1 MSAFLAAL
9 PLIGNLLDKVLPD
22 ADAKAKAQLELAKLA
37 QDGEFKALD
46 VQLQVNLAQAK
57 INEIEAAS
65 SNPMAATWRPA
76 AGWVCVFGLGYEFLL
91 RPLLP
96 WILAVCQVPDVP
108 ALPSLDEVLMELV
121 FAMLG
126 IGGMRTF
133 ERSQRV
139 KKIVEAASTGR

>member
-9 PLIGNLLDKVLPD
+9 PLIGSLLDKVLPD
-22 ADAKAKAQLELAKLA
+22 ADAKAKAQLELARLA

-46 VQLQVNLAQAK
+46 MQLQVNLAQAK

-108 ALPSLDEVLMELV
+108 ALPSLDDVLMELV

-133 ERSQRV
+133 ERSQLV
-139 KKIVEAASTGR
+139 KKIVEAASTDR

>member
-9 PLIGNLLDKVLPD
+9 PLIGSLLDKVLPD
-22 ADAKAKAQLELAKLA
+22 ADAKARAQLELAKLA

-46 VQLQVNLAQAK
+46 MQLQVNLAQAK

-108 ALPSLDEVLMELV
+108 ALPSLDDVLMELV

-139 KKIVEAASTGR
+139 KKIVEAANTGR

>member
-9 PLIGNLLDKVLPD
+9 PLLGDLLNKVLPD
-22 ADAKAKAQLELAKLA
+22 AEAKAKAQLELAKLA
-37 QDGEFKALD
+37 QDGAFKELD

-76 AGWVCVFGLGYEFLL
+76 AGWVCVMALGYEFLL
-91 RPLLP
+91 RPILP
-96 WILAVCQVPDVP
+96 WALTVAQVPSVP
-108 ALPSLDEVLMELV
+108 PLQSLDAVLWELV

-126 IGGMRTF
+126 IGGMRSY

-139 KKIVEAASTGR
+139 SKLAELGR

>member
-9 PLIGNLLDKVLPD
+9 PLIGSLLDKVLPD

-46 VQLQVNLAQAK
+46 MQLQVNLAQAK

-91 RPLLP
+91 RQLLP

-108 ALPSLDEVLMELV
+108 ALPSLDDVLMELV

-139 KKIVEAASTGR
+139 KKIVEAANTGR

>member
-9 PLIGNLLDKVLPD
+9 PLIGSLLDKVLPD

-46 VQLQVNLAQAK
+46 MQLQVNLAQAK

-108 ALPSLDEVLMELV
+108 ALPSLDDVLMELV

-139 KKIVEAASTGR
+139 KKIVEAANTGR

>member
-46 VQLQVNLAQAK
+46 MQLQVNLAQAK

-108 ALPSLDEVLMELV
+108 ALPSLDDVLMELV

>member
-9 PLIGNLLDKVLPD
+9 PLIGSLLDKVLPD

-46 VQLQVNLAQAK
+46 MQLQVNLAQAK

-76 AGWVCVFGLGYEFLL
+76 AGWVCVLGLGYEFLL

-108 ALPSLDEVLMELV
+108 ALPSLDDVLMELV

-139 KKIVEAASTGR
+139 KKIVEAANTGR

>member
-9 PLIGNLLDKVLPD
+9 PILGNLLDKVLPD

-76 AGWVCVFGLGYEFLL
+76 AGWVCVMALAYQCLV

-96 WILAVCQVPDVP
+96 WVLTVLQVPNVP
-108 ALPSLDEVLMELV
+108 ELPSLDDMLWELV

-126 IGGMRTF
+126 LGGMRSY
-133 ERSQRV
+133 ERMGRV
-139 KKIVEAASTGR
+139 KQIVQAAK

>member
-9 PLIGNLLDKVLPD
+9 PLIGSLLDKVLPD

-46 VQLQVNLAQAK
+46 MQLQVNLAQAK

-76 AGWVCVFGLGYEFLL
+76 AGWVCVLGLGYEFLL

-96 WILAVCQVPDVP
+96 WVLAVCQVPDVP
-108 ALPSLDEVLMELV
+108 ALPSLDDVLMELV

-139 KKIVEAASTGR
+139 KKIVEAANTGR

>member
-1 MSAFLAAL
+1 MSAFIAAL
-9 PLIGNLLDKVLPD
+9 PLLGDLLNKVLPD
-22 ADAKAKAQLELAKLA
+22 ADAKAKAQIELAKLA

-46 VQLQVNLAQAK
+46 MQLQVNLAQAK

-76 AGWVCVFGLGYEFLL
+76 AGWVCVLALGYEFLL
-91 RPLLP
+91 RPILP
-96 WILAVCQVPDVP
+96 WALTVAQVPGVP
-108 ALPSLDEVLMELV
+108 PLPSLDAVLWELV

-126 IGGMRTF
+126 IGGMRSY

-139 KKIVEAASTGR
+139 SKLAELGR

>member
-9 PLIGNLLDKVLPD
+9 PLLGDLLNKVLPD
-22 ADAKAKAQLELAKLA
+22 ADAKAKAQIELAKLA

-46 VQLQVNLAQAK
+46 MQLQVNLAQAK

-76 AGWVCVFGLGYEFLL
+76 AGWVCVLALGYEFLL
-91 RPLLP
+91 RPILP
-96 WILAVCQVPDVP
+96 WALTVAQVPGVP
-108 ALPSLDEVLMELV
+108 PLPSLDAVLWELV

-126 IGGMRTF
+126 IGGMRSY

-139 KKIVEAASTGR
+139 SKLAELGR

>member
-9 PLIGNLLDKVLPD
+9 PILGNLLDKVLPD
-22 ADAKAKAQLELAKLA
+22 AEAKAKAQLELAKLA

-76 AGWVCVFGLGYEFLL
+76 AGWVCVLALGYEFLL
-91 RPLLP
+91 RPILP
-96 WILAVCQVPDVP
+96 WALTVAQVPGVP
-108 ALPSLDEVLMELV
+108 HLPSLDAVLWELV

-126 IGGMRTF
+126 IGGMRSY

-139 KKIVEAASTGR
+139 SKLAELGR

>member
-9 PLIGNLLDKVLPD
+9 PLLGDLLNKVLPD
-22 ADAKAKAQLELAKLA
+22 ADAKAKAQIELAKLA

-46 VQLQVNLAQAK
+46 MQLQVNLAQAK

-76 AGWVCVFGLGYEFLL
+76 AGWVCVLALGYEFLL
-91 RPLLP
+91 RPILP
-96 WILAVCQVPDVP
+96 WALTVAQVPGVP
-108 ALPSLDEVLMELV
+108 PLLSLDAVLWELV

-126 IGGMRTF
+126 IGGMRSY

-139 KKIVEAASTGR
+139 SKLAELGR

>member
-9 PLIGNLLDKVLPD
+9 PLIGSLLDKVLPD
-22 ADAKAKAQLELAKLA
+22 ADAKAKAQLELARLA

-46 VQLQVNLAQAK
+46 MQLQVNLAQAK

-108 ALPSLDEVLMELV
+108 ALPSLDDVLMELV

-139 KKIVEAASTGR
+139 KKIVEVANTGR

>member
-9 PLIGNLLDKVLPD
+9 PLLGDLLNKVLPD
-22 ADAKAKAQLELAKLA
+22 ADAKAKAQIELAKLA

-46 VQLQVNLAQAK
+46 MQLQVNLAQAK

-65 SNPMAATWRPA
+65 SNPIASTWRPA
-76 AGWVCVFGLGYEFLL
+76 AGWVCVLALVYEFLL
-91 RPLLP
+91 RPILP
-96 WILAVCQVPDVP
+96 WALTVAQVPGVP
-108 ALPSLDEVLMELV
+108 PLPSLDAVLWELV

-126 IGGMRTF
+126 IGGMRSY

-139 KKIVEAASTGR
+139 SKLAELGR

>member
-9 PLIGNLLDKVLPD
+9 PLIGSLLDKVLPD
-22 ADAKAKAQLELAKLA
+22 ADAKAKAQLELAMLA

-46 VQLQVNLAQAK
+46 MQLQVNLAQAK

-108 ALPSLDEVLMELV
+108 ALPSLDDVLMELV

-139 KKIVEAASTGR
+139 KKIVEAANTGR

>member
-9 PLIGNLLDKVLPD
+9 PLIGSLLDKVLPD

-46 VQLQVNLAQAK
+46 MQLQVNLAQAK

-76 AGWVCVFGLGYEFLL
+76 AGWVCVLGLGYEFLL

-96 WILAVCQVPDVP
+96 WILAVCQVPNVP
-108 ALPSLDEVLMELV
+108 ALPSLDDVLMELV

-139 KKIVEAASTGR
+139 KKIVEAANTGR

>member
-9 PLIGNLLDKVLPD
+9 PILGSLLDKVLPD
-22 ADAKAKAQLELAKLA
+22 AEAKAKAQLELAKLA

-76 AGWVCVFGLGYEFLL
+76 AGWVCVMALWYEFLL

-96 WILAVCQVPDVP
+96 WVLTVAQVPGVP
-108 ALPSLDEVLMELV
+108 PLPSLDSVLWELV

-133 ERSQRV
+133 ERNSRV
-139 KKIVEAASTGR
+139 KQLVQAAK

>member
-9 PLIGNLLDKVLPD
+9 PILGSLLDKVLPD
-22 ADAKAKAQLELAKLA
+22 AEAKAKAQLELAKLA

-76 AGWVCVFGLGYEFLL
+76 AGWVCVLALGYEFLL

-96 WILAVCQVPDVP
+96 WVLTVAQVPGVP
-108 ALPSLDEVLMELV
+108 PLPSLDSVLWELV

-133 ERSQRV
+133 ERNSRV
-139 KKIVEAASTGR
+139 KQLVQAAK

>member
-9 PLIGNLLDKVLPD
+9 PLIGSLLDKVLPD

-37 QDGEFKALD
+37 QDGEFKSLD
-46 VQLQVNLAQAK
+46 MQLQVNLAQAK

-76 AGWVCVFGLGYEFLL
+76 AGWVCVLGLGYEFLL

-108 ALPSLDEVLMELV
+108 ALPSLDDVLMELV

-139 KKIVEAASTGR
+139 KKIVEAANTGR

>member
-9 PLIGNLLDKVLPD
+9 PILGNLLDKVLPD

-37 QDGEFKALD
+37 QDGEFKQLD
-46 VQLQVNLAQAK
+46 MQLQVNLAQAK

-76 AGWVCVFGLGYEFLL
+76 AGWVCVMALGYEFLL

-96 WILAVCQVPDVP
+96 WVLTVAQVPGVP
-108 ALPSLDEVLMELV
+108 PLPSLDAVLWELV
-121 FAMLG
+121 FAMMG
-126 IGGMRTF
+126 IGGMRTY
-133 ERSQRV
+133 ERTQRV
-139 KKIVEAASTGR
+139 NKIVEAAK

>member
-9 PLIGNLLDKVLPD
+9 PLIGSLLDKVLPD

-46 VQLQVNLAQAK
+46 MQLQVNLAQAK

-108 ALPSLDEVLMELV
+108 ALPSLDDVLMELV

>member
-37 QDGEFKALD
+37 QDGEFKSLD
-46 VQLQVNLAQAK
+46 MQLQVNLAQAK

-76 AGWVCVFGLGYEFLL
+76 AGWVCVLGLGYEFLL

-96 WILAVCQVPDVP
+96 WILSVCQVPDVP
-108 ALPSLDEVLMELV
+108 ALPSLDDVLMELV

-133 ERSQRV
+133 ERAQRV
-139 KKIVEAASTGR
+139 KKIVEAANTGR

>member
-9 PLIGNLLDKVLPD
+9 PLIGSLLDKVLPD
-22 ADAKAKAQLELAKLA
+22 ADAKAKAQLELARLA

-46 VQLQVNLAQAK
+46 MQLQVNLAQAK

-108 ALPSLDEVLMELV
+108 ALPSLDDVLMELV

>member
-9 PLIGNLLDKVLPD
+9 PILGNLLDKVLPD

-37 QDGEFKALD
+37 QDGEFKTLD
-46 VQLQVNLAQAK
+46 AQLQINLAQAK

-76 AGWVCVFGLGYEFLL
+76 AGWVCVLGLGYEFLL

-96 WILAVCQVPDVP
+96 WMLTVAGHTGAPE
-108 ALPSLDEVLMELV
+108 LPSLDGVLMELV

-139 KKIVEAASTGR
+139 KQMVQAAK

>member
-9 PLIGNLLDKVLPD
+9 PLLGDLLNKVLPD
-22 ADAKAKAQLELAKLA
+22 ADAKAKAQLELARLA
-37 QDGEFKALD
+37 QEGEFKALD
-46 VQLQVNLAQAK
+46 AQLQINLAQSK

-65 SNPMAATWRPA
+65 SNALAATWRPA
-76 AGWVCVFGLGYEFLL
+76 AGWVCVLGLAYEFLI

-96 WILAVCQVPDVP
+96 WILTVCGAPVSPP
-108 ALPSLDEVLMELV
+108 LPSLDGVLMELV
-121 FAMLG
+121 AAMLG

-139 KKIVEAASTGR
+139 KQIVAASK

>member
-9 PLIGNLLDKVLPD
+9 PLLGDLLNKVLPD
-22 ADAKAKAQLELAKLA
+22 AEAKAKAQLELAKLA

-46 VQLQVNLAQAK
+46 MQLQVNLAQAK

-76 AGWVCVFGLGYEFLL
+76 AGWVCVMALAYQCLV
-91 RPLLP
+91 RPILP
-96 WILAVCQVPDVP
+96 WVLTVCNVPNVP
-108 ALPSLDEVLMELV
+108 QLPGLEDMLWELI

-126 IGGMRTF
+126 LGGMRSY
-133 ERSQRV
+133 ERMGRV
-139 KKIVEAASTGR
+139 KQMVQAAK

>member
-1 MSAFLAAL
+1 MSAFLAVL
-9 PLIGNLLDKVLPD
+9 PLLGDLLNKVLPD
-22 ADAKAKAQLELAKLA
+22 AEAKAKAQLELAKLA
-37 QDGEFKALD
+37 QDGEFKTLD
-46 VQLQVNLAQAK
+46 AQLQINLAQAK

-76 AGWVCVFGLGYEFLL
+76 AGWVCVLGLGYEFLL

-96 WILAVCQVPDVP
+96 WMLTVAGHPGAP
-108 ALPSLDEVLMELV
+108 ELPSLDGVLMELV

-133 ERSQRV
+133 ERSHRV
-139 KKIVEAASTGR
+139 KQMVQAAK

>member
-9 PLIGNLLDKVLPD
+9 PLIGSLLDKVLPD
-22 ADAKAKAQLELAKLA
+22 ADAKAKAQLELARLA

-46 VQLQVNLAQAK
+46 MQLQVNLAQPR

-76 AGWVCVFGLGYEFLL
+76 AGWVCVFGLGYELLL

-96 WILAVCQVPDVP
+96 WILVVCQVPDVP
-108 ALPSLDEVLMELV
+108 ALPSLDDVLMELV

-139 KKIVEAASTGR
+139 KKIVEAANTGR

>member
-9 PLIGNLLDKVLPD
+9 PLLGDLLNKVLPD

-37 QDGEFKALD
+37 QDGEFKQLD
-46 VQLQVNLAQAK
+46 MQLQVNLAQAK

-76 AGWVCVFGLGYEFLL
+76 AGWVCVMALGYEFLL

-96 WILAVCQVPDVP
+96 WILTVAQVPDVP
-108 ALPSLDEVLMELV
+108 PLPSLDSVLQELV

-126 IGGMRTF
+126 IGGMRTY
-133 ERSQRV
+133 ERMGRV
-139 KKIVEAASTGR
+139 KQMVQAAK

>member
-9 PLIGNLLDKVLPD
+9 PLIGSLLDKVLPD

-46 VQLQVNLAQAK
+46 MQLQVNLAQAK

-96 WILAVCQVPDVP
+96 WILAVCQVHDVP
-108 ALPSLDEVLMELV
+108 ALPSLDDVLMELV

>member
-9 PLIGNLLDKVLPD
+9 PLIGSLLDKVLPD

-46 VQLQVNLAQAK
+46 MQLQVNLAQAK

-108 ALPSLDEVLMELV
+108 ALPSLDDVLMELV
-121 FAMLG
+121 FALLG

-139 KKIVEAASTGR
+139 KKIVEAANTGR

>member
-9 PLIGNLLDKVLPD
+9 PILGNLLDKVLPD

-46 VQLQVNLAQAK
+46 MQLQVNLAQAK

-76 AGWVCVFGLGYEFLL
+76 AGWVCVLALGYEFLL
-91 RPLLP
+91 RPILP
-96 WILAVCQVPDVP
+96 WALTVAQVPGVP
-108 ALPSLDEVLMELV
+108 PLPSLDAVLWELV

-126 IGGMRTF
+126 IGGMRSY

-139 KKIVEAASTGR
+139 SKLAELGR